1 MPMNKPN
8 RKDIIR
14 KEAPLVKDIS
24 VLRRKAVELEKEK
37 RLKAAIK
44 EEKDRIEVTLEEK
57 AKELNCMFGLS
68 DLFEQHG
75 NNIEQVLQSVPA
87 LLKASWKYPE
97 ITCTRVSF
105 DEKEYKSPGFR
116 RSRWKQSSDINVAG
130 KKVGEMEVYYLKKM
144 PNLDEGPFLKEER
157 LLIEEMA
164 RRTGKA
170 AERIQ
175 TQKQLEVEQDS
186 LRNMNIALRE
196 VLVKV
201 QDEKR
206 DIGEA
211 IQANVDKIIMPI
223 LHALESEVAPERRKY
238 VSLIKQNLEEIISPF
253 TSKLSKEFMSL
264 TPAEVQIC
272 NMIKNGLTT
281 KEIAQLRHISI
292 ATVSRHREHIRK
304 KLHIAN
310 KNINLPTY
318 LNTFMAED
326 SQPYARVAYDI

>member
-1 MPMNKPN
+1 MDKSNRENKS
-8 RKDIIR
+8 RKNHAPV
-14 KEAPLVKDIS
+14 KEIS
-24 VLRRKAVELEKEK
+24 VLRQKEAELEKEK

-44 EEKDRIEVTLEEK
+44 DEKDRIELTLEER

-68 DLFEQHG
+68 DLFERHD
-75 NNIEQVLQSVPA
+75 NYIENVLEAIPA
-87 LLKASWKYPE
+87 LLKASWRYPQF
-97 ITCTRVSF
+97 TCARVSF
-105 DEKEYKSPGFR
+105 DEKEYRSPGFR
-116 RSRWKQSSDINVAG
+116 ISRWKQSADIIIAG
-130 KKVGEMEVYYLKKM
+130 KKVGEMEVFYLKKM
-144 PNLDEGPFLKEER
+144 PEQEEGPFLKEER

-175 TQKQLEVEQDS
+175 TRKQLEVEQDS

-238 VSLIKQNLEEIISPF
+238 VSLIKRNLEEIITPF
-253 TSKLSKEFMSL
+253 TSILSKEFMSL

-304 KLHIAN
+304 KLRIAN
-310 KNINLPTY
+310 KNINLATY

-326 SQPYARVAYDI
+326 SQP